1 MKTTGSLA
9 GPEAVKTLAGV
20 IDHTLLKPEA
30 TREQI
35 EELCTE
41 ARRYGFASACI
52 NPAYVKLA
60 SQSLRGS
67 PIKVCSVVGFSLGA
81 TLPEVKAYE
90 AEMAIRD
97 GAREIDMVMNI
108 GALKSRDYAVVKKD
122 IEAVVEA
129 CHRQGAIVKVIIEAP
144 LLTDEEKVK
153 ACELAMGAH
162 ADYVKTATGFGPG
175 GATVHDVALMR
186 RTVGGTMGVKAA
198 GGIHSF
204 EEAKAMIEAGAT
216 RIGASAGVKIVEE
229 LKEDLTRQARS

>member
-41 ARRYGFASACI
+41 ARRYGFASVCV
-52 NPAYVKLA
+52 NPAYIKLA

-67 PIKVCSVVGFSLGA
+67 PIKVCSVVGFPLGA
-81 TLPEVKAYE
+81 ALPEVKAYE

-108 GALKSRDYAVVKKD
+108 GALKSRDYALVKKD

-144 LLTDEEKVK
+144 LLTDEEKAK
-153 ACELAMGAH
+153 ACELAMGTH
-162 ADYVKTATGFGPG
+162 ADYVKTATGFGSG

-186 RTVGGTMGVKAA
+186 RTVGETMGVKAA

-204 EEAKAMIEAGAT
+204 EEVKAMIEAGAT

-229 LKEDLTRQARS
+229 LKEGLTRQAIS